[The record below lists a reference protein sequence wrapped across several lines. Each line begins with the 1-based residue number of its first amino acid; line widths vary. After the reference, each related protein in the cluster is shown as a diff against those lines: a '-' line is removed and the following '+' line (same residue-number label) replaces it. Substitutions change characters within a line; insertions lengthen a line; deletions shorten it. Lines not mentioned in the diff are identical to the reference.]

1 MDLTAVGGSIDD
13 FLAGRCG
20 RPPAA
25 GDVLAF
31 SGASHVDRFIQKA
44 TLSKIS
50 HVGILIQPEGP
61 QPAGAEASL
70 SLLEATGLGV
80 TVTPLEDALASYRL
94 DHTCFYL
101 PLADAPRASLLP
113 AALSAYYAQNAAN
126 KYNYA
131 GVAAAGLYDLENPL
145 FHLLM
150 EHVGHQFPVA
160 RIANWWT
167 HLGERLWD
175 EVFGLDPSYRR
186 LFCSQLVTAALLAAR
201 ILLPGP
207 PNARLVVPVQVCRF
221 DIYGGAYQLN
231 GAALMADP
239 FEWGAAP
246 LLAEALAAAGEDEV
260 RP

>member
-20 RPPAA
+20 RAPAS

-31 SGASHVDRFIQKA
+31 SGTSPVDRFIQKA

-50 HVGILIQPEGP
+50 HVAILIQP
-61 QPAGAEASL
+61 AGAAPL

-80 TVTPLEDALASYRL
+80 TVTPVEDALASYRL

-101 PLADAPRASLLP
+101 PLAEAPRASLLP
-113 AALSAYYAQNAAN
+113 AALAAYYAQNAAN

-150 EHVGHQFPVA
+150 EHVGQQFPIGRV
-160 RIANWWT
+160 ANWWS

-186 LFCSQLVTAALLAAR
+186 LFCSQLVTAALLATR
-201 ILLPGP
+201 ISIPGP
-207 PNARLVVPVQVCRF
+207 PNARLVVPVEVCRF
-221 DIYGGAYQLN
+221 GIYAAAYQLN
-231 GAALMADP
+231 GNALLNDP
-239 FEWGAAP
+239 FRWGAAP
-246 LLAEALAAAGEDEV
+246 LVPGAEVLPGDDEI